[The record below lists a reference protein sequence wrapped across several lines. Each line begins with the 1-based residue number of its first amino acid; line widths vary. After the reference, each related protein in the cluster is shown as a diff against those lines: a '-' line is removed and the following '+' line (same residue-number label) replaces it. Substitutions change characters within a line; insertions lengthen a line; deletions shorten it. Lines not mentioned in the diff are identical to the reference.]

1 MTRDAIGNILR
12 ARTEATPDRVCC
24 AMDNDVFTFAETDQ
38 RSDALAAGLA
48 RWGAGPTE
56 RVATLSPNRTELLE
70 LFYGVAKTGA
80 AHVPLNAYLKG
91 EFLSH
96 QLRQS
101 RAGILITDAAGRD
114 ALAPL
119 RDQLPDLRTV
129 IMLDDADGGDTVY
142 SDLFMAGQAPPAV
155 ALGPADTMSI
165 IYTSGTTGLPK
176 GCVAS
181 HGYYCRSGELIGAGL
196 EVTDDDVSI
205 TGLPL
210 FHAGGRLV
218 AVTMPLMYGIPAYL
232 QSTFSAR
239 ACFPRAKEVGA
250 TLITG
255 VGAMGAAILATE
267 PSPAD
272 RDHKVRRIMCAP
284 LKLDAQATFR
294 DRFGVEPWVD
304 VFGQTECMP
313 TTLTPLSSAQ
323 RDPNGCGIA
332 APDLEVALLDDE
344 DNVLEGE
351 AKGEICLRPKQ
362 PYAMFDGYFDNPA
375 ATLAACRGLWYHTG
389 DYGQRLRSGAFA
401 FVDRKKDC
409 MRRRG
414 ENIASVELEHAID
427 AHPAVV
433 ESAVHAVASTLGEDD
448 IKVCI
453 VASASIEP
461 AELFAFFKTNLPYF
475 AIPRYVEFLAA
486 LPRNGVGRVM
496 KHKLREA
503 GNPPGTWDFEAL
515 GLTVTKQERR

>member
-1 MTRDAIGNILR
+1 MTALSYLHQF
-12 ARTEATPDRVCC
+12 
-24 AMDNDVFTFAETDQ
+24 VFGIYPYI
-38 RSDALAAGLA
+38 ALAVFFVGSLVRFDRDQYTWKSDSSQLLRRREL
-48 RWGAGPTE
+48 RWG
-56 RVATLSPNRTELLE
+56 SN
-70 LFYGVAKTGA
+70 LF
-80 AHVPLNAYLKG
+80 H
-91 EFLSH
+91 F
-96 QLRQS
+96 
-101 RAGILITDAAGRD
+101 GILVVFFGH
-114 ALAPL
+114 
-119 RDQLPDLRTV
+119 
-129 IMLDDADGGDTVY
+129 
-142 SDLFMAGQAPPAV
+142 LFG
-155 ALGPADTMSI
+155 
-165 IYTSGTTGLPK
+165 
-176 GCVAS
+176 
-181 HGYYCRSGELIGAGL
+181 
-196 EVTDDDVSI
+196 
-205 TGLPL
+205 
-210 FHAGGRLV
+210 FLV
-218 AVTMPLMYGIPAYL
+218 P
-232 QSTFSAR
+232 
-239 ACFPRAKEVGA
+239 
-250 TLITG
+250 
-255 VGAMGAAILATE
+255 
-267 PSPAD
+267 
-272 RDHKVRRIMCAP
+272 
-284 LKLDAQATFR
+284 
-294 DRFGVEPWVD
+294 EPWVD